1 MSELVRLFSGAAVF
15 SLFWTMVVVF
25 CAPNR
30 TPSEILA
37 ILLFGFV
44 AGVLVNLAIRARSRK
59 WEFLA
64 D

>member
-1 MSELVRLFSGAAVF
+1 MSEMVRLLSGAAVF

-37 ILLFGFV
+37 IVLFGFL
-44 AGVLVNLAIRARSRK
+44 AGVLVNLAMRVSSRK